1 MYRLGRGLI
10 FLTFSLA
17 SAMGLAQQQDKEQ
30 ARQYYEMATEIMAG
44 TKAVDDARELMVIA
58 ANYDTTN
65 LKANTEAG
73 LMHVRTIQKELGVK
87 YLMRVYRQNPQF
99 RFDLEYQL
107 GSSYH
112 FGLQFDKAIDFYTRY
127 KTKLEKNPNY
137 KGKDRVELKVVS
149 YKLDECVIGKELVAT
164 PKPFSITNIGAEIN
178 SEFDDYAPVINAEES
193 ELYFT
198 TRRREGN
205 LNENVGDDNRPF
217 EDIFVSKKEGGSWQ
231 PAQNIGPT
239 VNTRFNDSN
248 IALSPNGNIL
258 FIYKDGVGSGDIFS
272 SNRQPDG
279 TWSKPVPLPGAINS
293 SFYESSITITKDENT
308 IYFASERLGGL
319 GGLDIYSCTKDKK
332 GAWTVV
338 KNLGPD
344 INTEYDEEAPFIDYD
359 GKTLYFSSKGRKGMG
374 GYDLFKATLLN
385 TEKKE
390 WTEPE
395 NLGYPINTP
404 DDEIF
409 IVATSTP
416 NKFYYSSVRADGY
429 GYSDIYIISDLK
441 KDSVAAKAP
450 AKKGVQPIRFML
462 EIVDAETKQPVE
474 ATARMRG
481 RDNTVVG
488 SVGLGTGTYEFAVM
502 STVPKE
508 YVVSIELEGYIFE
521 NVKVSLG
528 RATEEPQ
535 TVTRKVQLRKVAVG
549 EVSALR
555 HVFFDFAKASLQEAS
570 HDELNMMVTMM
581 KQNQSMQVE
590 IGGHT
595 DDVGSD
601 SFNKK
606 LSQQRADAV
615 KAYLTSNGIT
625 SRRIKSVGYGEERPL
640 VSNDDETGGREINRR
655 VEFKVL
661 AK

>member
-1 MYRLGRGLI
+1 MYRAGRGLI
-10 FLTFSLA
+10 FLIFLLVWGSG
-17 SAMGLAQQQDKEQ
+17 MAQQQDKEQ
-30 ARQYYEMATEIMAG
+30 ARQYYEMASEIMAS

-73 LMHVRTIQKELGVK
+73 LMHIRTIQKELGVK
-87 YLMRVYRQNPQF
+87 YLMRVYRQNPNF
-99 RFDLEYQL
+99 RFDLDYQI

-127 KTKLEKNPNY
+127 KTKLDRNPNY
-137 KGKDRVELKVVS
+137 KGKDRVELKEVS
-149 YKLDECVIGKELVAT
+149 LKLEECMTGKELVAS
-164 PKPFSITNIGAEIN
+164 PKPFSITNLGPEIN
-178 SEFDDYAPVINAEES
+178 SEFDDYGPVVNADETEMI
-193 ELYFT
+193 FT
-198 TRRREGN
+198 SRRRDGN
-205 LNENVGDDNRPF
+205 LNENVSDDNKPY

-231 PAQNIGPT
+231 PAQNGGPNL
-239 VNTRFNDSN
+239 NTRFNESN
-248 IALSPNGNIL
+248 LTLSPNGNIL
-258 FIYKDGVGSGDIFS
+258 FIYKDGVGSGDILS
-272 SNRQPDG
+272 STRQPDG
-279 TWSKPVPLPGAINS
+279 SWLKPVPLPGTINS
-293 SFYESSITITKDENT
+293 SFYESSITMTKDEST
-308 IYFASERLGGL
+308 IFFASERPGGL

-332 GAWTVV
+332 GNWTIV
-338 KNLGPD
+338 KNLGPNV
-344 INTEYDEEAPFIDYD
+344 NTEYDDDAPFIDYD
-359 GKTLYFSSKGRKGMG
+359 GKTLYFSSRGRKGMG
-374 GYDLFKATLLN
+374 GFDIYKTTLMNL
-385 TEKKE
+385 EKQE

-395 NLGYPINTP
+395 NVGYPINTP
-404 DDEIF
+404 DDDVF
-409 IVATSTP
+409 IVGTGTP
-416 NKFYYSSVRADGY
+416 NRFYFSSVRDGGY
-429 GYSDIYIISDLK
+429 GYSDIYLISDLK
-441 KDSVAAKAP
+441 KDPEVKAP
-450 AKKGVQPIRFML
+450 AKKGIQPIRFML

-474 ATARMRG
+474 AAARMRG
-481 RDNTVVG
+481 KDNTAIG
-488 SVGLGTGTYEFAVM
+488 SVELGTGNFEFAIM

-528 RATEEPQ
+528 RSTEEPQ

-555 HVFFDFAKASLQEAS
+555 HVFFDFGKATLQEES

-601 SFNKK
+601 TFNKK

-625 SRRIKSVGYGEERPL
+625 SRRIKSIGYGEERPL
-640 VSNDDETGGREINRR
+640 VSNDDESGGREINRR

>member
-1 MYRLGRGLI
+1 MYRVGSGLI
-10 FLTFSLA
+10 FLTFFLA
-17 SAMGLAQQQDKEQ
+17 SVLGLAQQQDKEQ
-30 ARQYYEMATEIMAG
+30 ARQYYEMATEIMAS
-44 TKAVDDARELMVIA
+44 TKAVDDARELMIIA

-65 LKANTEAG
+65 LKANVEAG

-87 YLMRVYRQNPQF
+87 YLMRVYNQNPTF
-99 RFDLEYQL
+99 RFDLEYQI

-127 KTKLEKNPNY
+127 KIKLDKNPNY
-137 KGKDRVELKVVS
+137 KGKDRVELKEVS
-149 YKLDECVIGKELVAT
+149 FKLDECVTGKELMAS
-164 PKPFSITNIGAEIN
+164 PKPFSITNIGPEIN

-239 VNTRFNDSN
+239 INTRFNDSN

-258 FIYKDGVGSGDIFS
+258 FIYKDGVGDGDIFS

-293 SFYESSITITKDENT
+293 SFYESSITITKDEST
-308 IYFASERLGGL
+308 IYFASERPGGL

-338 KNLGPD
+338 KNLGPG

-385 TEKKE
+385 AEKKE

-404 DDEIF
+404 DDEVF
-409 IVATSTP
+409 IVATGTP

-429 GYSDIYIISDLK
+429 GYSDIYMISDLK

-450 AKKGVQPIRFML
+450 VKKGVQPIKFML
-462 EIVDAETKQPVE
+462 EIIDAETKQPVE

-481 RDNTVVG
+481 KDNSIIG
-488 SVGLGTGTYEFAVM
+488 SVELGTGAYEFAIM

-528 RATEEPQ
+528 RATEESQ

-570 HDELNMMVTMM
+570 FDELNMMLTMM

-601 SFNKK
+601 TSNKK

-615 KAYLTSNGIT
+615 KSYLTSSGIS
-625 SRRIKSVGYGEERPL
+625 SRRIKSVGYGEGRPL